1 MTLYRLMDRNTIAAF
16 LFIAIILILYPL
28 YLEIITPEKI
38 KPPGDNIQTS
48 RRYEVLTENTTEKIK
63 TENVETRAGRLYTVY
78 DSPAEEKNITINS
91 NLYQAIISS
100 IGGGSIVS
108 FRLKHH
114 LLKNDSTVNLI
125 DDKNKRSLYLSF
137 VSIDGD
143 PIVLKKPWE
152 TDTSLR
158 KIDVTE
164 KSETIIFQQKV
175 IYNDQNYLIEKRL
188 TFHPNSYS
196 IDMFLNL
203 SELSDIIHL
212 GNYAVTWSGGLPQ
225 TENNPKDELTWFGG
239 YVYQAG
245 KPYAFEKLSSGIK
258 DDPSYWGKVSGNTDW
273 IAVRSKYFVSAL
285 IPEDG
290 TGPVE
295 VNLGKARDNQNV
307 YSYKAHFQAKE
318 PGSRLSLYLG
328 PLEYKR
334 IKDLGVGL
342 SSIMNFGIAPIRPI
356 SKGVLWL
363 LKFLHQFIP
372 NYGLVLVLFSVFV
385 KILVY
390 PLTKK
395 SYQSTKEMQAIQPL
409 VADLKEKHKKDPT
422 KLNKATMKLYKEHG
436 VNPLGGCL
444 PLLLQ
449 MPLLFALFQVFRSTI
464 ELRNAPFIFWIN
476 DLSGPDIVYNLPFSL
491 PIYGDH
497 IAVLP
502 LIMGITMFLQQKM
515 MPTQAS
521 GQQKFMSY
529 FMTGFFI
536 LLFNNFPS
544 GLNLYYTLFNVFTIL
559 QQKYLTPS
567 QQPAK

>member
-1 MTLYRLMDRNTIAAF
+1 MDRNTITAF

-28 YLEIITPEKI
+28 YLEFITPEKI
-38 KPPGDNIQTS
+38 KTPDGNIQTGS
-48 RRYEVLTENTTEKIK
+48 QYEIATEKTTEK
-63 TENVETRAGRLYTVY
+63 TETEHAEERADDRYAVY
-78 DSPAEEKNITINS
+78 DFPAEEKNITINS
-91 NLYQAIISS
+91 NLYQATIST

-125 DDKNKRSLYLSF
+125 DDKNKRNLYLSF

-143 PIVLKKPWE
+143 LIVLKKPWE
-152 TDTSLR
+152 TDATLR

-164 KSETIIFQQKV
+164 KSETIVFQQKV
-175 IYNDQNYLIEKRL
+175 LYNNQNYLIEKRL

-196 IDMFLNL
+196 IDLFLNL

-225 TENNPKDELTWFGG
+225 TENNPKDELTYFGG
-239 YVYQAG
+239 YIYQAG

-285 IPEDG
+285 IPETG

-295 VNLGKARDNQNV
+295 VNLGKANDNQNI
-307 YSYKAHFQAKE
+307 YNYKAHFQAND
-318 PGSRLSLYLG
+318 PGSKLSLYLG

-372 NYGLVLVLFSVFV
+372 NYGVVLVLFSILI
-385 KILVY
+385 KTLVY

-409 VADLKEKHKKDPT
+409 VAELKEKHKKDPT
-422 KLNKATMKLYKEHG
+422 KLNKATMALYKKHG

-464 ELRNAPFIFWIN
+464 ELRNAPFVFWIN
-476 DLSGPDIVYNLPFSL
+476 DLSSPDIIYHLPFSL
-491 PIYGDH
+491 PVYGGH

-502 LIMGITMFLQQKM
+502 LVMGVTMFLQQKM

-559 QQKYLTPS
+559 QQKFLTPP
-567 QQPAK
+567 QQPTK

>member
-1 MTLYRLMDRNTIAAF
+1 MDRNTITAF

-28 YLEIITPEKI
+28 YLEFITPEKI
-38 KPPGDNIQTS
+38 KTRDGEIQTIS
-48 RRYEVLTENTTEKIK
+48 QYEIATEKITEK
-63 TENVETRAGRLYTVY
+63 IETENAEEMAGDPYAVY
-78 DSPAEEKNITINS
+78 DPPSEEKNITINS
-91 NLYQAIISS
+91 NLYQALISN

-125 DDKNKRSLYLSF
+125 DDNNKRNLYLSF
-137 VSIDGD
+137 VSIYGD
-143 PIVLKKPWE
+143 LIVLKKPWE
-152 TDTSLR
+152 TDASLK

-164 KSETIIFQQKV
+164 KSETIVFQQKV
-175 IYNDQNYLIEKRL
+175 VYNNQNYLIKKSL
-188 TFHPNSYS
+188 TFYPNSYI

-225 TENNPKDELTWFGG
+225 TENNPKDELTYFGG

-258 DDPSYWGKVSGNTDW
+258 DDPTYWGKVSGNTDW

-285 IPEDG
+285 IPETG

-295 VNLGKARDNQNV
+295 VNLGKVNDNQNV
-307 YSYKAHFQAKE
+307 YNYKAHFQANE

-342 SSIMNFGIAPIRPI
+342 SSMMNFGIAPIRPI

-372 NYGLVLVLFSVFV
+372 NYGLVLVLFSILV

-395 SYQSTKEMQAIQPL
+395 SYKSTKEMQAIQPL
-409 VADLKEKHKKDPT
+409 VAELKEKHKKDPT
-422 KLNKATMKLYKEHG
+422 KLNKATMALYKEHG

-464 ELRNAPFIFWIN
+464 ELRNAPFVFWIN
-476 DLSGPDIVYNLPFSL
+476 DLSSPDIIYHLPFSL
-491 PIYGDH
+491 PVYGGH

-559 QQKYLTPS
+559 QQKFLTPS

>member
-1 MTLYRLMDRNTIAAF
+1 MDRNTITAF

-28 YLEIITPEKI
+28 YLEFITPEKI
-38 KPPGDNIQTS
+38 KTRDGEIQTS
-48 RRYEVLTENTTEKIK
+48 SQYEIATEKITEK
-63 TENVETRAGRLYTVY
+63 IETENAEEMAGDRYAVY
-78 DSPAEEKNITINS
+78 DPPSEEKNITINS
-91 NLYQAIISS
+91 NLYQAIISN

-125 DDKNKRSLYLSF
+125 DDNNKRNLYLSF

-143 PIVLKKPWE
+143 LIVLKKPWE
-152 TDTSLR
+152 TDASLK

-164 KSETIIFQQKV
+164 KSETIVFQQKV
-175 IYNDQNYLIEKRL
+175 VYNNQNYLIEKSL
-188 TFHPNSYS
+188 TFYPNSYI

-225 TENNPKDELTWFGG
+225 TENNPKDELTYFGG

-258 DDPSYWGKVSGNTDW
+258 NDPTYWGKVSGNTDW

-285 IPEDG
+285 IPETG

-295 VNLGKARDNQNV
+295 VNLGKVNDNQNV
-307 YSYKAHFQAKE
+307 YNYKAHFQANE

-342 SSIMNFGIAPIRPI
+342 SSMMNFGIAPIRPI

-372 NYGLVLVLFSVFV
+372 NYGVVLVLFSILV

-395 SYQSTKEMQAIQPL
+395 SYKSTKEMQAIQPL
-409 VADLKEKHKKDPT
+409 VAELKEKHKKDPT
-422 KLNKATMKLYKEHG
+422 KLNKATMALYKEHG

-464 ELRNAPFIFWIN
+464 ELRNAPFVFWIN
-476 DLSGPDIVYNLPFSL
+476 DLSSPDIIYHLPFSL
-491 PIYGDH
+491 PVYGGH

-559 QQKYLTPS
+559 QQKFLTPS
-567 QQPAK
+567 QQPAN

>member
-1 MTLYRLMDRNTIAAF
+1 MDRNTIAAF

-38 KPPGDNIQTS
+38 KTPGDNIQTS

-63 TENVETRAGRLYTVY
+63 TENVEAGAGRLYTVY

>member
-1 MTLYRLMDRNTIAAF
+1 MDRNTITAF

-28 YLEIITPEKI
+28 YLEFITPEKI
-38 KPPGDNIQTS
+38 KTPDRNIQTS
-48 RRYEVLTENTTEKIK
+48 SQYEIATEKTTEKIE
-63 TENVETRAGRLYTVY
+63 TENAEEMAGDRYAVY
-78 DSPAEEKNITINS
+78 DPPSEEKNITINS
-91 NLYQAIISS
+91 NLYQAIIST
-100 IGGGSIVS
+100 IGGGSIIS

-125 DDKNKRSLYLSF
+125 DDNNKRNLYLSF

-143 PIVLKKPWE
+143 LIVLKKPWE
-152 TDTSLR
+152 TDASLK

-164 KSETIIFQQKV
+164 KSETIVFQQKV
-175 IYNDQNYLIEKRL
+175 IYNNQNYLIEKSL
-188 TFHPNSYS
+188 TFYPNSYI

-225 TENNPKDELTWFGG
+225 TENNPKDELTYFGG

-258 DDPSYWGKVSGNTDW
+258 DDPTYWGKVSGNTDW

-285 IPEDG
+285 IPETG

-295 VNLGKARDNQNV
+295 VNLGKINDNQNV
-307 YSYKAHFQAKE
+307 YNYKAHFQANE
-318 PGSRLSLYLG
+318 PGPRLSLYLG

-334 IKDLGVGL
+334 IKDLDVGL
-342 SSIMNFGIAPIRPI
+342 SSMMNFGIAPIRPI

-372 NYGLVLVLFSVFV
+372 NYGVVLVLFSILV

-409 VADLKEKHKKDPT
+409 VAELKEKHKKDPT
-422 KLNKATMKLYKEHG
+422 KLNKATMALYKEHG

-464 ELRNAPFIFWIN
+464 ELRNAPFVFWIN
-476 DLSGPDIVYNLPFSL
+476 DLSSPDIIYHLPFSL
-491 PIYGDH
+491 PVYGGH

-502 LIMGITMFLQQKM
+502 LIMGVTMFLQQKM

-559 QQKYLTPS
+559 QQKFLTPS
-567 QQPAK
+567 QQPAN

>member
-1 MTLYRLMDRNTIAAF
+1 MDRNTITAF

-28 YLEIITPEKI
+28 YLEFITPEKI
-38 KPPGDNIQTS
+38 KTPDGNIQTS
-48 RRYEVLTENTTEKIK
+48 SQHEITTEKTTEKIE
-63 TENVETRAGRLYTVY
+63 TENAKERADDRYAVY
-78 DSPAEEKNITINS
+78 DLPAEEKNITINS
-91 NLYQAIISS
+91 NLYRATVSTL
-100 IGGGSIVS
+100 GGGSIVS

-125 DDKNKRSLYLSF
+125 DDKNKRNLYLSF

-143 PIVLKKPWE
+143 LIVLKKPWE
-152 TDTSLR
+152 TDVSLK

-164 KSETIIFQQKV
+164 KSETITFQQKV
-175 IYNDQNYLIEKRL
+175 IYNNQNYLIEKSL
-188 TFHPNSYS
+188 TFYPNSYS
-196 IDMFLNL
+196 IDLFLNL

-225 TENNPKDELTWFGG
+225 TENNPKDELTYFGG

-258 DDPSYWGKVSGNTDW
+258 NDPSYWGKVSGNTDW
-273 IAVRSKYFVSAL
+273 VAVRSKYFVSAL
-285 IPEDG
+285 IPETG

-295 VNLGKARDNQNV
+295 VNLGKVNDNQNV
-307 YSYKAHFQAKE
+307 YNYKAHFQANE

-334 IKDLGVGL
+334 IKDLDVGL
-342 SSIMNFGIAPIRPI
+342 SSLMNFGIAPIRPI

-372 NYGLVLVLFSVFV
+372 NYGVVLVLFSILI

-409 VADLKEKHKKDPT
+409 VAELKEKHKKDPT
-422 KLNKATMKLYKEHG
+422 KLNKATMALYKEHG

-464 ELRNAPFIFWIN
+464 ELRNAPFVFWIN
-476 DLSGPDIVYNLPFSL
+476 DLSSPDIIYHLPFSL
-491 PIYGDH
+491 PVYGGH

-502 LIMGITMFLQQKM
+502 LVMGVTMFLQQKM

-559 QQKYLTPS
+559 QQKFLTPS

>member
-1 MTLYRLMDRNTIAAF
+1 MDRNTITAF

-28 YLEIITPEKI
+28 YLEFITPEKI
-38 KPPGDNIQTS
+38 KTPDGNIQTS
-48 RRYEVLTENTTEKIK
+48 SQYEIATEKTTEKIE
-63 TENVETRAGRLYTVY
+63 TENAKERADDSYAVY
-78 DSPAEEKNITINS
+78 DFPAEEKNITINS
-91 NLYQAIISS
+91 NLYRATVSTL
-100 IGGGSIVS
+100 GGGSIVS

-125 DDKNKRSLYLSF
+125 DDKNKRNLYLSF

-143 PIVLKKPWE
+143 LIVLKKPWE
-152 TDTSLR
+152 TDVSLK

-164 KSETIIFQQKV
+164 KSETITFQQKV
-175 IYNDQNYLIEKRL
+175 IYNNQNYLIEKSL
-188 TFHPNSYS
+188 TFYPNSYS
-196 IDMFLNL
+196 IDLFLNL

-212 GNYAVTWSGGLPQ
+212 GNYAVAWSGGLPQ
-225 TENNPKDELTWFGG
+225 TENNPQDELTYFGG

-258 DDPSYWGKVSGNTDW
+258 NDPSYWGKVSGNTDW
-273 IAVRSKYFVSAL
+273 VAVRSKYFVSAL
-285 IPEDG
+285 IPETG

-295 VNLGKARDNQNV
+295 VNLGKVNDNQNV
-307 YSYKAHFQAKE
+307 YNYKAHFQANE

-334 IKDLGVGL
+334 IKDLDVGL
-342 SSIMNFGIAPIRPI
+342 SSLMNFGIAPIRPI

-372 NYGLVLVLFSVFV
+372 NYGVVLVLFSILI

-409 VADLKEKHKKDPT
+409 VAELKEKHKKDPT
-422 KLNKATMKLYKEHG
+422 KLNKATMALYKEHG

-476 DLSGPDIVYNLPFSL
+476 DLSSPDIIYHLPFSL
-491 PIYGDH
+491 PVYGGH

-502 LIMGITMFLQQKM
+502 LVMGVTMFLQQKM

-559 QQKYLTPS
+559 QQKFLTPS

>member
-1 MTLYRLMDRNTIAAF
+1 MDRNTITAF

-38 KPPGDNIQTS
+38 EPPGGNIQTINQN
-48 RRYEVLTENTTEKIK
+48 ETVTKKTTEKIE
-63 TENVETRAGRLYTVY
+63 TENVETMDSRRYTVY

-108 FRLKHH
+108 FKLKHH

-125 DDKNKRSLYLSF
+125 YDKNKRNLYLSF

-152 TDTSLR
+152 TDASLR

-196 IDMFLNL
+196 IDMFLDL

-285 IPEDG
+285 IPETG

-295 VNLGKARDNQNV
+295 VNLGKAGDNQNV
-307 YSYKAHFQAKE
+307 YNYKAHFQANE

-334 IKDLGVGL
+334 IKDLDVGL

-409 VADLKEKHKKDPT
+409 VAELKEKHKKDPT
-422 KLNKATMKLYKEHG
+422 KLNKATMKLYKERG

-464 ELRNAPFIFWIN
+464 ELRNAPFVFWIN
-476 DLSGPDIVYNLPFSL
+476 DLSGPDIVYHLPFSL

-521 GQQKFMSY
+521 GQQKFMAY

>member
-1 MTLYRLMDRNTIAAF
+1 MDRNTIAAF

-409 VADLKEKHKKDPT
+409 VAELKEKHKKDPT

-497 IAVLP
+497 VAVLP

>member
-1 MTLYRLMDRNTIAAF
+1 MDRNTITAF

-28 YLEIITPEKI
+28 YLEFITPEKI
-38 KPPGDNIQTS
+38 KTPDGNIQTGS
-48 RRYEVLTENTTEKIK
+48 QYEIATEKTTEK
-63 TENVETRAGRLYTVY
+63 TETEHAEERADDRYAVY
-78 DSPAEEKNITINS
+78 DFPAEEKNITINS
-91 NLYQAIISS
+91 NLYQATIST

-125 DDKNKRSLYLSF
+125 DDKNKRNLYLSF

-143 PIVLKKPWE
+143 LIVLKKPWE
-152 TDTSLR
+152 TDATLR

-164 KSETIIFQQKV
+164 KSETIVFQQKV
-175 IYNDQNYLIEKRL
+175 LYNNQNYLIEKRL

-196 IDMFLNL
+196 IDLFLNL

-225 TENNPKDELTWFGG
+225 TENNPKDELTYFGG
-239 YVYQAG
+239 YIYQAG

-285 IPEDG
+285 IPETG

-295 VNLGKARDNQNV
+295 VNLGKENDNQNI
-307 YSYKAHFQAKE
+307 YNYKAHFQAND
-318 PGSRLSLYLG
+318 PGSKLSLYLG

-372 NYGLVLVLFSVFV
+372 NYGVVLVLFSILI
-385 KILVY
+385 KTLVY

-409 VADLKEKHKKDPT
+409 VAELKEKHKKDPT
-422 KLNKATMKLYKEHG
+422 KLNKATMALYKKHG

-464 ELRNAPFIFWIN
+464 ELRNAPFVFWIN
-476 DLSGPDIVYNLPFSL
+476 DLSSPDIIYHLPFSL
-491 PIYGDH
+491 PVYGGH

-502 LIMGITMFLQQKM
+502 LVMGVTMFLQQKM

-559 QQKYLTPS
+559 QQKFLTPP
-567 QQPAK
+567 QQPTK

>member
-1 MTLYRLMDRNTIAAF
+1 MDRNTITAF

-38 KPPGDNIQTS
+38 KTPGDNIQTS
-48 RRYEVLTENTTEKIK
+48 GRQEIVTEKPTEK
-63 TENVETRAGRLYTVY
+63 TESAPVVADGFSAVY
-78 DSPAEEKNITINS
+78 ALPAEEKNITINS
-91 NLYQAIISS
+91 NLYQAQISTL
-100 IGGGSIVS
+100 GGGSIVS
-108 FRLKHH
+108 FKLKNH
-114 LLKNDSTVNLI
+114 LMKNDSIVNLI
-125 DDKNKRSLYLSF
+125 DDKNKRNLYLSF
-137 VSIDGD
+137 ISIDGD
-143 PIVLKKPWE
+143 PVVLKKPWE
-152 TDTSLR
+152 TDTSPR
-158 KIDVTE
+158 EIDVTE
-164 KSETIIFQQKV
+164 KSETIVFQQKV

-196 IDMFLNL
+196 IDIFLNL

-212 GNYAVTWSGGLPQ
+212 GNYAVEWIGGLPQ
-225 TENNPKDELTWFGG
+225 TENNPKDELNYFEGN
-239 YVYQAG
+239 VYQAG

-285 IPEDG
+285 IPETG

-295 VNLGKARDNQNV
+295 VNLGKASDNQNL
-307 YSYKAHFQAKE
+307 YNYKAHFQANE
-318 PGSRLSLYLG
+318 SGTNLSLYLG

-372 NYGLVLVLFSVFV
+372 NYGIVLVLFSVLV

-409 VADLKEKHKKDPT
+409 VAELKEKHKKDPT

-464 ELRNAPFIFWIN
+464 ELRNAPFVFWIN
-476 DLSGPDIVYNLPFSL
+476 DLSGPDIIYHLPFSV
-491 PIYGDH
+491 PVYGDH

-559 QQKYLTPS
+559 QQKFLTPP
-567 QQPAK
+567 QQPTK

>member
-1 MTLYRLMDRNTIAAF
+1 MDRNTIAAF

-38 KPPGDNIQTS
+38 KTPGDNIQTS

-196 IDMFLNL
+196 IDMFLDL

-258 DDPSYWGKVSGNTDW
+258 DDPSYWGRVSGNTDW

-285 IPEDG
+285 IPETG

-295 VNLGKARDNQNV
+295 VNLGKASDNQNV
-307 YSYKAHFQAKE
+307 YNYKAHFQANE

-464 ELRNAPFIFWIN
+464 ELRNAPFVFWIN

>member
-1 MTLYRLMDRNTIAAF
+1 MDRNTITAF

-28 YLEIITPEKI
+28 YLEFITPEKI
-38 KPPGDNIQTS
+38 KTPEGNIQTS
-48 RRYEVLTENTTEKIK
+48 SQYEIATEKITEK
-63 TENVETRAGRLYTVY
+63 IETENAKERVDDRYAVY
-78 DSPAEEKNITINS
+78 DFPAKEKNITINS
-91 NLYQAIISS
+91 NLYQAIIST

-125 DDKNKRSLYLSF
+125 DDKNKRNLYLSF

-143 PIVLKKPWE
+143 LIVLKKPWE
-152 TDTSLR
+152 ADVSLK

-164 KSETIIFQQKV
+164 KSETITFQQKV
-175 IYNDQNYLIEKRL
+175 IYNNQNYLIEKSL
-188 TFHPNSYS
+188 TFYPNSYS

-212 GNYAVTWSGGLPQ
+212 GSYAVTWDGGLPQ
-225 TENNPKDELTWFGG
+225 TENNPKDELTYFGG
-239 YVYQAG
+239 YIYQAG

-258 DDPSYWGKVSGNTDW
+258 NDPSYWGKVSGNTDW
-273 IAVRSKYFVSAL
+273 VAVRSKYFVSAL
-285 IPEDG
+285 IPETG

-295 VNLGKARDNQNV
+295 VNLGKVNDNQNV
-307 YSYKAHFQAKE
+307 YNYKAHFQANE

-334 IKDLGVGL
+334 IKDLDVGL
-342 SSIMNFGIAPIRPI
+342 SSLMNFGIAPIRPI

-372 NYGLVLVLFSVFV
+372 NYGVVLVLFSILI

-409 VADLKEKHKKDPT
+409 VAELKEKHKKDPT
-422 KLNKATMKLYKEHG
+422 KLNKATMALYKEHK

-464 ELRNAPFIFWIN
+464 ELRNAPFVLWIN
-476 DLSGPDIVYNLPFSL
+476 DLSSPDIIYHLPFSL
-491 PIYGDH
+491 PVYGGH

-521 GQQKFMSY
+521 GQQKLMSY

-559 QQKYLTPS
+559 QQKFLTPS
-567 QQPAK
+567 QQPTK

>member
-1 MTLYRLMDRNTIAAF
+1 MDRNTITAF

-28 YLEIITPEKI
+28 YLEFITPEKI
-38 KPPGDNIQTS
+38 KTRDGEIQTS
-48 RRYEVLTENTTEKIK
+48 SQYEIATEKITEK
-63 TENVETRAGRLYTVY
+63 IETENAEEMAGDRYAVY
-78 DSPAEEKNITINS
+78 DPPSEEKNITINS
-91 NLYQAIISS
+91 NLYQAIIST

-125 DDKNKRSLYLSF
+125 DDNNKRNLYLSF

-143 PIVLKKPWE
+143 LIVLKKPWE
-152 TDTSLR
+152 TDASLK

-164 KSETIIFQQKV
+164 KSETIVFQQKV
-175 IYNDQNYLIEKRL
+175 VYNNQNYLIEKSL
-188 TFHPNSYS
+188 TFYPNSYI

-225 TENNPKDELTWFGG
+225 TENNPKDELTYFGG

-258 DDPSYWGKVSGNTDW
+258 NDPTYWGKVSGNTDW

-285 IPEDG
+285 IPETG

-295 VNLGKARDNQNV
+295 VNLGKVNDNQNV
-307 YSYKAHFQAKE
+307 YNYKAHFQANE

-342 SSIMNFGIAPIRPI
+342 SSMMNFGIAPIRPI

-372 NYGLVLVLFSVFV
+372 NYGLVLVLFSILV

-395 SYQSTKEMQAIQPL
+395 SYKSTKEMQAIQPL
-409 VADLKEKHKKDPT
+409 VAELKEKHKKDPT
-422 KLNKATMKLYKEHG
+422 KLNKATMALYKEHG

-464 ELRNAPFIFWIN
+464 ELRNAPFVFWIN
-476 DLSGPDIVYNLPFSL
+476 DLSSPDIIYHLPFSL
-491 PIYGDH
+491 PVYGGH

-502 LIMGITMFLQQKM
+502 LIMGVTMFLQQKM

-559 QQKYLTPS
+559 QQKFLTPS
-567 QQPAK
+567 QQPAN

>member
-1 MTLYRLMDRNTIAAF
+1 MDRNTITAF

-28 YLEIITPEKI
+28 YLEFITPEKI
-38 KPPGDNIQTS
+38 KTPEGNIQTS
-48 RRYEVLTENTTEKIK
+48 SQYEIATEKITEK
-63 TENVETRAGRLYTVY
+63 IETENAKERVDDRYAVY
-78 DSPAEEKNITINS
+78 DLPAKEKNITINS
-91 NLYQAIISS
+91 NLYQAIIST

-125 DDKNKRSLYLSF
+125 DDKNKRNLYLSF

-143 PIVLKKPWE
+143 LIVLKKPWE
-152 TDTSLR
+152 ADVSLK

-164 KSETIIFQQKV
+164 KSETITFQQKV
-175 IYNDQNYLIEKRL
+175 IYNNQNYLIEKSL
-188 TFHPNSYS
+188 TFYPNSYS

-212 GNYAVTWSGGLPQ
+212 GSYAVTWDGGLPQ
-225 TENNPKDELTWFGG
+225 TENNPKDELTYFGG
-239 YVYQAG
+239 YIYQAG

-258 DDPSYWGKVSGNTDW
+258 NDPSYWGKVSGNTDW
-273 IAVRSKYFVSAL
+273 VAVRSKYFVSAL
-285 IPEDG
+285 IPETG

-295 VNLGKARDNQNV
+295 VNLGKVNDNQNV
-307 YSYKAHFQAKE
+307 YNYKAHFQANE

-334 IKDLGVGL
+334 IKDLDVGL
-342 SSIMNFGIAPIRPI
+342 SSLMNFGIAPIRPI

-363 LKFLHQFIP
+363 LKFLHQFVP
-372 NYGLVLVLFSVFV
+372 NYGVVLVLFSILV

-409 VADLKEKHKKDPT
+409 VAELKEKHKKDPT
-422 KLNKATMKLYKEHG
+422 KLNKATMALYKEHK

-464 ELRNAPFIFWIN
+464 ELRNAPFVLWIN
-476 DLSGPDIVYNLPFSL
+476 DLSSPDIIYHLPFSL
-491 PIYGDH
+491 PVYGGH

-521 GQQKFMSY
+521 GQQKLMSY

-559 QQKYLTPS
+559 QQKFLTPS

>member
-1 MTLYRLMDRNTIAAF
+1 MDRNTIAAF

-38 KPPGDNIQTS
+38 KTPGDNIQTS

-63 TENVETRAGRLYTVY
+63 TENVETGAGRLYTVY

-409 VADLKEKHKKDPT
+409 VAELKEKHKKDPT

-464 ELRNAPFIFWIN
+464 ELRNAPFVFWIN

>member
-1 MTLYRLMDRNTIAAF
+1 MDRNTITAF

-28 YLEIITPEKI
+28 YLEFITPEKI
-38 KPPGDNIQTS
+38 KTPDGNIQTGS
-48 RRYEVLTENTTEKIK
+48 QYEIATEKTTEK
-63 TENVETRAGRLYTVY
+63 TETEHAEERADDRYAVY
-78 DSPAEEKNITINS
+78 ASPAEEKNITINS
-91 NLYQAIISS
+91 NLYQARVSTL
-100 IGGGSIVS
+100 GGGSIVS

-125 DDKNKRSLYLSF
+125 DDKNKRNLYLSF

-143 PIVLKKPWE
+143 LIVLKKPWE
-152 TDTSLR
+152 TDATLR

-164 KSETIIFQQKV
+164 KSETIVFQQKV
-175 IYNDQNYLIEKRL
+175 LYNNQNYLIEKRL

-196 IDMFLNL
+196 IDLFLNL

-225 TENNPKDELTWFGG
+225 TENNPKDELTYFGG
-239 YVYQAG
+239 YIYQAG

-285 IPEDG
+285 IPETG

-295 VNLGKARDNQNV
+295 VNLGKANDNQNI
-307 YSYKAHFQAKE
+307 YNYKAHFQAND
-318 PGSRLSLYLG
+318 PGSKLSLYLG

-372 NYGLVLVLFSVFV
+372 NYGVVLVLFSILI
-385 KILVY
+385 KTLVY

-409 VADLKEKHKKDPT
+409 VAELKEKHKKDPT
-422 KLNKATMKLYKEHG
+422 KLNKATMALYKKHG

-464 ELRNAPFIFWIN
+464 ELRNAPFVFWIN
-476 DLSGPDIVYNLPFSL
+476 DLSSPDIIYHLPFSL
-491 PIYGDH
+491 PVYGGH

-502 LIMGITMFLQQKM
+502 LVMGVTMFLQQKM

-559 QQKYLTPS
+559 QQKFLTPP
-567 QQPAK
+567 QQPTK

>member
-1 MTLYRLMDRNTIAAF
+1 MDRNTITAF

-28 YLEIITPEKI
+28 YLEFITPEKI
-38 KPPGDNIQTS
+38 KTRDGEIQTS
-48 RRYEVLTENTTEKIK
+48 SQHEIATKKITEKIE
-63 TENVETRAGRLYTVY
+63 TENAEEMAGDRYAVY
-78 DSPAEEKNITINS
+78 DPPSEEKNITINS
-91 NLYQAIISS
+91 NLYQAIIST

-125 DDKNKRSLYLSF
+125 DDNNKRNLYLSF

-143 PIVLKKPWE
+143 LIVLKKPWE
-152 TDTSLR
+152 TDASLK

-164 KSETIIFQQKV
+164 KSETIVFQQKV
-175 IYNDQNYLIEKRL
+175 VYNNQNYLIEKSL
-188 TFHPNSYS
+188 TFYPNSYI

-225 TENNPKDELTWFGG
+225 TENNPKDELTYFGG

-258 DDPSYWGKVSGNTDW
+258 NDPTYWGKVSGNTDW

-285 IPEDG
+285 IPETG

-295 VNLGKARDNQNV
+295 VNLGKVNDNQNV
-307 YSYKAHFQAKE
+307 YNYKAHFQANE

-342 SSIMNFGIAPIRPI
+342 SSMMNFGIAPIRPI

-372 NYGLVLVLFSVFV
+372 NYGLVLVLFSILV

-395 SYQSTKEMQAIQPL
+395 SYKSTKEMQAIQPL
-409 VADLKEKHKKDPT
+409 VAELKEKHKKDPT
-422 KLNKATMKLYKEHG
+422 KLNKATMALYKEHG

-464 ELRNAPFIFWIN
+464 ELRNAPFVFWIN
-476 DLSGPDIVYNLPFSL
+476 DLSSPDIIYHLPFSL
-491 PIYGDH
+491 PVYGGH

-559 QQKYLTPS
+559 QQKFLTPS
-567 QQPAK
+567 QQPAN

>member
-1 MTLYRLMDRNTIAAF
+1 MDRNTITAF

-28 YLEIITPEKI
+28 YLEFITPEKI
-38 KPPGDNIQTS
+38 KTRDGEIQTIS
-48 RRYEVLTENTTEKIK
+48 QYEIATEKITEK
-63 TENVETRAGRLYTVY
+63 IETENAEEMAGDPYAVY
-78 DSPAEEKNITINS
+78 DPPSEEKNITINS
-91 NLYQAIISS
+91 NLYQALISN

-125 DDKNKRSLYLSF
+125 DDNNKRNLYLSF

-143 PIVLKKPWE
+143 LIVLKKPWE
-152 TDTSLR
+152 TDASLK

-164 KSETIIFQQKV
+164 KSETIVFQQKV
-175 IYNDQNYLIEKRL
+175 VYNNQNYLIKKSL
-188 TFHPNSYS
+188 TFYPNSYI

-225 TENNPKDELTWFGG
+225 TENNPKDELTYFGG

-258 DDPSYWGKVSGNTDW
+258 NDPTYWGKVSGNTDW

-285 IPEDG
+285 IPETG

-295 VNLGKARDNQNV
+295 VNLGKVNDNQNV
-307 YSYKAHFQAKE
+307 YNYKAHFQANE

-342 SSIMNFGIAPIRPI
+342 SSMMNFGIAPIRPI

-372 NYGLVLVLFSVFV
+372 NYGLVLVLFSILV

-395 SYQSTKEMQAIQPL
+395 SYKSTKEMQAIQPL
-409 VADLKEKHKKDPT
+409 VAELKEKHKKDPT
-422 KLNKATMKLYKEHG
+422 KLNKATMALYKEHG

-464 ELRNAPFIFWIN
+464 ELRNAPFVFWIN
-476 DLSGPDIVYNLPFSL
+476 DLSSPDIIYHLPFSL
-491 PIYGDH
+491 PVYGGH

-559 QQKYLTPS
+559 QQKFLTPS
-567 QQPAK
+567 QQPAN

>member
-1 MTLYRLMDRNTIAAF
+1 MDRNTITAF

-28 YLEIITPEKI
+28 YLEFITPEKI
-38 KPPGDNIQTS
+38 KTPDGNIQTS
-48 RRYEVLTENTTEKIK
+48 SQYEIATEKTTEKIE
-63 TENVETRAGRLYTVY
+63 TENAKERADDRYAVY
-78 DSPAEEKNITINS
+78 DLPSEEKNITINS
-91 NLYQAIISS
+91 NLYQATVSTL
-100 IGGGSIVS
+100 GGGSIVS

-125 DDKNKRSLYLSF
+125 DDKNKRNLYLSF

-143 PIVLKKPWE
+143 LIVLKKPWE
-152 TDTSLR
+152 TDVSLK

-164 KSETIIFQQKV
+164 KSETITFQQKV
-175 IYNDQNYLIEKRL
+175 IYNNQNYLIEKSL
-188 TFHPNSYS
+188 TFYPNSYS
-196 IDMFLNL
+196 IDLFLNL

-225 TENNPKDELTWFGG
+225 TENNPKDELTYFGG

-258 DDPSYWGKVSGNTDW
+258 NDPSYWGKVSGNTDW
-273 IAVRSKYFVSAL
+273 VAVRSKYFVSAL
-285 IPEDG
+285 IPETG

-295 VNLGKARDNQNV
+295 VNLGKVNDNQNV
-307 YSYKAHFQAKE
+307 YNYKAHFQANE

-334 IKDLGVGL
+334 IKDLDVGL
-342 SSIMNFGIAPIRPI
+342 SSLMNFGIAPIRPI

-372 NYGLVLVLFSVFV
+372 NYGVVLVLFSILI

-409 VADLKEKHKKDPT
+409 VAELKEKHKKDPT
-422 KLNKATMKLYKEHG
+422 KLNKATMALYKEHG

-464 ELRNAPFIFWIN
+464 ELRNAPFVFWIN
-476 DLSGPDIVYNLPFSL
+476 DLSSPDIIYHLPFSL
-491 PIYGDH
+491 PVYGGH

-502 LIMGITMFLQQKM
+502 LVMGVTMFLQQKM

-559 QQKYLTPS
+559 QQKFLTPS

>member
-1 MTLYRLMDRNTIAAF
+1 MDRNTIAAF

-28 YLEIITPEKI
+28 YLEVITPEKI
-38 KPPGDNIQTS
+38 KTPGSNRQTS
-48 RRYEVLTENTTEKIK
+48 RQHETVTEKTTEKLE
-63 TENVETRAGRLYTVY
+63 TEKAGDMAGDYYTVY

-91 NLYQAIISS
+91 NLYQAKISTV
-100 IGGGSIVS
+100 GGGSIVS

-125 DDKNKRSLYLSF
+125 DDKNKRNLYLSF

-143 PIVLKKPWE
+143 LIVLKKPWE
-152 TDTSLR
+152 ADVSLK

-164 KSETIIFQQKV
+164 KSETITFQQKV
-175 IYNDQNYLIEKRL
+175 IYNNQNYLIEKSL
-188 TFHPNSYS
+188 TFYPNSYS

-212 GNYAVTWSGGLPQ
+212 GSYAVTWDGGLPQ
-225 TENNPKDELTWFGG
+225 TENNPQDELTYFGG

-245 KPYAFEKLSSGIK
+245 KPYSFEKLSSGIK
-258 DDPSYWGKVSGNTDW
+258 NDPSYWGKVSGNTDW
-273 IAVRSKYFVSAL
+273 VAVRSKYFVSAL
-285 IPEDG
+285 IPETG

-295 VNLGKARDNQNV
+295 VNLGKVNDNQNV
-307 YSYKAHFQAKE
+307 YNYKAHFQANE

-334 IKDLGVGL
+334 IKDLDVGL
-342 SSIMNFGIAPIRPI
+342 SSLMNFGIAPIRPI

-372 NYGLVLVLFSVFV
+372 NYGLVLVLFSILV

-409 VADLKEKHKKDPT
+409 VAELKEKHKKDPT
-422 KLNKATMKLYKEHG
+422 KLNKATMALYKEHG

-464 ELRNAPFIFWIN
+464 ELRNAPFVFWIN
-476 DLSGPDIVYNLPFSL
+476 DLSGPDIVYHLPFSL
-491 PIYGDH
+491 PVYGGH

-502 LIMGITMFLQQKM
+502 LIMGVTMFLQQKM

-559 QQKYLTPS
+559 QQKFLTPS
-567 QQPAK
+567 QQPAN

>member
-1 MTLYRLMDRNTIAAF
+1 MDRNTIAAF

-48 RRYEVLTENTTEKIK
+48 SRYEILTENTTEKIE
-63 TENVETRAGRLYTVY
+63 TENAEAMAGRRYTVY

-108 FRLKHH
+108 FKLKHH

-125 DDKNKRSLYLSF
+125 DDKNKRNLYLSF
-137 VSIDGD
+137 ISIDGD

-152 TDTSLR
+152 TDASLR

-196 IDMFLNL
+196 IDMFLDL

-258 DDPSYWGKVSGNTDW
+258 DDPSYWGRVSGNTDW

-285 IPEDG
+285 IPETG

-295 VNLGKARDNQNV
+295 INLGKASDNQNV
-307 YSYKAHFQAKE
+307 YNYKAHFQANE

-334 IKDLGVGL
+334 IKDLDVGL

-409 VADLKEKHKKDPT
+409 VAELKEKHKKDPT

>member
-1 MTLYRLMDRNTIAAF
+1 MDRNTVAAF

-28 YLEIITPEKI
+28 YLEVITPEKI
-38 KPPGDNIQTS
+38 KKSDRNIQTS
-48 RRYEVLTENTTEKIK
+48 RQHETVAEKTTEKLE
-63 TENVETRAGRLYTVY
+63 TEKAGDMVGDRYAVY
-78 DSPAEEKNITINS
+78 ASPSEEKNITINS
-91 NLYQAIISS
+91 NLYQAKVSTL
-100 IGGGSIVS
+100 GGGSIVS

-125 DDKNKRSLYLSF
+125 DDKNKRNLYLSF

-143 PIVLKKPWE
+143 LIVLKKPWE
-152 TDTSLR
+152 TDVSLK

-164 KSETIIFQQKV
+164 KSETITFQQKV
-175 IYNDQNYLIEKRL
+175 IYNNQNYLIEKSL
-188 TFHPNSYS
+188 TFYPNSYS
-196 IDMFLNL
+196 IDLFLNL

-225 TENNPKDELTWFGG
+225 TENNPQDELTYFGG

-258 DDPSYWGKVSGNTDW
+258 NDPSYWGKVSGNTDW
-273 IAVRSKYFVSAL
+273 VAVRSKYFVSAL
-285 IPEDG
+285 IPETG

-295 VNLGKARDNQNV
+295 VNLGKVNDNQNV
-307 YSYKAHFQAKE
+307 YNYKAHFQANE

-334 IKDLGVGL
+334 IKDLDVGL
-342 SSIMNFGIAPIRPI
+342 SSLMNFGIAPIRPI

-372 NYGLVLVLFSVFV
+372 NYGVVLVLFSILI

-409 VADLKEKHKKDPT
+409 VAELKEKHKKDPT
-422 KLNKATMKLYKEHG
+422 KLNKATMALYKEHG

-464 ELRNAPFIFWIN
+464 ELRNAPFVFWIN
-476 DLSGPDIVYNLPFSL
+476 DLSSPDIIYHLPFSL
-491 PIYGDH
+491 PVYGGH

-502 LIMGITMFLQQKM
+502 LVMGVTMFLQQKM

-559 QQKYLTPS
+559 QQKFLTPS
-567 QQPAK
+567 QQPAR

>member
-1 MTLYRLMDRNTIAAF
+1 MDRNTIAAF

-38 KPPGDNIQTS
+38 KTPGDNIQTS

-258 DDPSYWGKVSGNTDW
+258 DDPSYWGRVSGNTDW

-285 IPEDG
+285 IPETG

-295 VNLGKARDNQNV
+295 VNLGKASDNQNV
-307 YSYKAHFQAKE
+307 YSYKAHFQANE

-409 VADLKEKHKKDPT
+409 VAELKEKHKKDPT

-464 ELRNAPFIFWIN
+464 ELRNAPFVFWIN

>member
-1 MTLYRLMDRNTIAAF
+1 MDRNTITAF

-28 YLEIITPEKI
+28 YLEFITPEKI
-38 KPPGDNIQTS
+38 KTPEGNIQTS
-48 RRYEVLTENTTEKIK
+48 SQYEVATEKITEK
-63 TENVETRAGRLYTVY
+63 IETENAKERVDDRYAVY
-78 DSPAEEKNITINS
+78 DLPAKEKNITINS
-91 NLYQAIISS
+91 NLYQAIIST

-125 DDKNKRSLYLSF
+125 DDKNKRNLYLSF

-143 PIVLKKPWE
+143 LIVLKKPWE
-152 TDTSLR
+152 ADVSLK

-164 KSETIIFQQKV
+164 KSETITFQQKV
-175 IYNDQNYLIEKRL
+175 IYNNQNYLIKKSL
-188 TFHPNSYS
+188 TFYPNSYS
-196 IDMFLNL
+196 IDLFLNL

-225 TENNPKDELTWFGG
+225 TENNPKDELTYFGG
-239 YVYQAG
+239 YIYQAG

-258 DDPSYWGKVSGNTDW
+258 NDPSYWGKVSGNTDW
-273 IAVRSKYFVSAL
+273 VAVRSKYFVSAL
-285 IPEDG
+285 IPETG

-295 VNLGKARDNQNV
+295 VNLGKVNDNQNV
-307 YSYKAHFQAKE
+307 YNYKAHFQANE

-334 IKDLGVGL
+334 IKDLDVGL
-342 SSIMNFGIAPIRPI
+342 SSLMNFGIAPIRPI

-372 NYGLVLVLFSVFV
+372 NYGVVLVLFSILI

-409 VADLKEKHKKDPT
+409 VAELKEKHKKDPT
-422 KLNKATMKLYKEHG
+422 KLNKATMALYKEHK

-464 ELRNAPFIFWIN
+464 ELRNAPFVLWIN
-476 DLSGPDIVYNLPFSL
+476 DLSSPDIIYHLPFSL
-491 PIYGDH
+491 PVYGGH

-521 GQQKFMSY
+521 GQQKLMSY

-559 QQKYLTPS
+559 QQKFLTPS

>member
-1 MTLYRLMDRNTIAAF
+1 MDRNTIAAF

-38 KPPGDNIQTS
+38 KTPGDNIQTS

-307 YSYKAHFQAKE
+307 YNYKAHFQANE

-334 IKDLGVGL
+334 IKDLDVGL

>member
-1 MTLYRLMDRNTIAAF
+1 MDRNTIAAF

-48 RRYEVLTENTTEKIK
+48 SRYEILTENTTEKIE
-63 TENVETRAGRLYTVY
+63 TENAEAMAGHRYTVY

-108 FRLKHH
+108 FKLKHH

-125 DDKNKRSLYLSF
+125 DDKNKRNLYLSF
-137 VSIDGD
+137 ISIDGD

-152 TDTSLR
+152 TDASLR

-295 VNLGKARDNQNV
+295 INLGKASDNQNV
-307 YSYKAHFQAKE
+307 YNYKAHFQANE

-409 VADLKEKHKKDPT
+409 VAELKEKHKKDPT

>member
-1 MTLYRLMDRNTIAAF
+1 MDRNTITAF

-28 YLEIITPEKI
+28 YLEFITPEKI
-38 KPPGDNIQTS
+38 KTRDGEIQTIS
-48 RRYEVLTENTTEKIK
+48 QYEIATEKITEK
-63 TENVETRAGRLYTVY
+63 IETENAEEMAGDRYAVY
-78 DSPAEEKNITINS
+78 DPPSEEKNITINS
-91 NLYQAIISS
+91 NLYQAIISN

-125 DDKNKRSLYLSF
+125 DDNNKRNLYLSF

-143 PIVLKKPWE
+143 LIVLKKPWE
-152 TDTSLR
+152 TDASLK

-164 KSETIIFQQKV
+164 KSETIVFQQKV
-175 IYNDQNYLIEKRL
+175 VYNNQNYLIEKSL
-188 TFHPNSYS
+188 TFYPNSYI

-225 TENNPKDELTWFGG
+225 TENNPKDELTYFGG
-239 YVYQAG
+239 YIYQAG

-258 DDPSYWGKVSGNTDW
+258 DDPTYWGKVSGNTDW

-285 IPEDG
+285 IPETG

-295 VNLGKARDNQNV
+295 VNLGKVNDNQNV
-307 YSYKAHFQAKE
+307 YNYKAHFQANE

-334 IKDLGVGL
+334 IKDLDVGL
-342 SSIMNFGIAPIRPI
+342 SSMMNFGIAPIRPI

-372 NYGLVLVLFSVFV
+372 NYGLVLVLFSILV

-395 SYQSTKEMQAIQPL
+395 SYKSTKEMQAIQPL
-409 VADLKEKHKKDPT
+409 VAELKEKHKKDPT
-422 KLNKATMKLYKEHG
+422 KLNKATMALYKEHG

-464 ELRNAPFIFWIN
+464 ELRNAPFVFWIN
-476 DLSGPDIVYNLPFSL
+476 DLSSPDIIYHLPFSL
-491 PIYGDH
+491 PVYGGH

-559 QQKYLTPS
+559 QQKFLTPS
-567 QQPAK
+567 QQPAN

>member
-1 MTLYRLMDRNTIAAF
+1 MDRNTIAAF

-48 RRYEVLTENTTEKIK
+48 SRYEILTENTTEKIE
-63 TENVETRAGRLYTVY
+63 TENAEAMAGRRYTVY

-108 FRLKHH
+108 FKLKHH

-295 VNLGKARDNQNV
+295 INLGKARDNQNV

>member
-1 MTLYRLMDRNTIAAF
+1 MDRNTITAF

-48 RRYEVLTENTTEKIK
+48 SRYEILTENTTEKIE
-63 TENVETRAGRLYTVY
+63 TENAEAMAGRLYTVY

-152 TDTSLR
+152 TDASLR

-258 DDPSYWGKVSGNTDW
+258 DDPSYWGRVSGNTDW

-285 IPEDG
+285 IPETG

-295 VNLGKARDNQNV
+295 VNLGKAGDNQNV
-307 YSYKAHFQAKE
+307 YNYKAHFQANE

-409 VADLKEKHKKDPT
+409 VAELKEKHKKDPT

-464 ELRNAPFIFWIN
+464 ELRNAPFVFWIN

>member
-1 MTLYRLMDRNTIAAF
+1 MDRNTITAF

-28 YLEIITPEKI
+28 YLEFITPEKI
-38 KPPGDNIQTS
+38 KTPDGNIQTS
-48 RRYEVLTENTTEKIK
+48 SQYEIATEKTTEKIE
-63 TENVETRAGRLYTVY
+63 TENAKERGDDRYAVY
-78 DSPAEEKNITINS
+78 DLPAEEKNITINS
-91 NLYQAIISS
+91 NLYQATVSTL
-100 IGGGSIVS
+100 GGGSIVS

-125 DDKNKRSLYLSF
+125 DDKNKRNLYLSF

-143 PIVLKKPWE
+143 LIVLKKPWE
-152 TDTSLR
+152 TDVSLK

-164 KSETIIFQQKV
+164 KSETITFQQKV
-175 IYNDQNYLIEKRL
+175 IYNNQNYLIEKSL
-188 TFHPNSYS
+188 TFYPNSYS
-196 IDMFLNL
+196 IDLFLNL

-225 TENNPKDELTWFGG
+225 TENNPQDELTYFGG

-258 DDPSYWGKVSGNTDW
+258 NDPSYWGKVSGNTDW
-273 IAVRSKYFVSAL
+273 VAVRSKYFVSAL
-285 IPEDG
+285 IPETG

-295 VNLGKARDNQNV
+295 VNLGKANDNQNV
-307 YSYKAHFQAKE
+307 YNYKAHFQAND

-334 IKDLGVGL
+334 IKDLDVGL
-342 SSIMNFGIAPIRPI
+342 SSLMNFGIAPIRPI

-372 NYGLVLVLFSVFV
+372 NYGVVLVLFSILI

-409 VADLKEKHKKDPT
+409 VAELKEKHKKDPT
-422 KLNKATMKLYKEHG
+422 KLNKATMALYKEHG

-476 DLSGPDIVYNLPFSL
+476 DLSSPDIIYHLPFSL
-491 PIYGDH
+491 PVYGGH

-502 LIMGITMFLQQKM
+502 LVMGVTMFLQQKM

-559 QQKYLTPS
+559 QQKFLTPQ
-567 QQPAK
+567 QQPTK

>member
-1 MTLYRLMDRNTIAAF
+1 MDRNTITAF

-28 YLEIITPEKI
+28 YLEFITPEKI
-38 KPPGDNIQTS
+38 KTRDGEIQTS
-48 RRYEVLTENTTEKIK
+48 SQYEIATEKITEK
-63 TENVETRAGRLYTVY
+63 IETENAEEMAGDRYAVY
-78 DSPAEEKNITINS
+78 DPPSEEKNITINS
-91 NLYQAIISS
+91 NLYQAIISN

-125 DDKNKRSLYLSF
+125 DDNNKRNLYLSF

-143 PIVLKKPWE
+143 LIVLKKPWE
-152 TDTSLR
+152 TDASLK

-164 KSETIIFQQKV
+164 KSETIVFQQKV
-175 IYNDQNYLIEKRL
+175 VYNNQNYLIEKSL
-188 TFHPNSYS
+188 TFYPNSYI

-225 TENNPKDELTWFGG
+225 TENNPKDELTYFGG

-258 DDPSYWGKVSGNTDW
+258 NDPTYWGKVSGNTDW

-285 IPEDG
+285 IPETG

-295 VNLGKARDNQNV
+295 VNLGKVNDNQNV
-307 YSYKAHFQAKE
+307 YNYKAHFQANE

-342 SSIMNFGIAPIRPI
+342 SSMMNFGIAPIRPI

-372 NYGLVLVLFSVFV
+372 NYGLVLVLFSILV

-395 SYQSTKEMQAIQPL
+395 SYKSTKEMQAIQPL
-409 VADLKEKHKKDPT
+409 VAELKEKHKKDPT
-422 KLNKATMKLYKEHG
+422 KLNKATMALYKEHG

-464 ELRNAPFIFWIN
+464 ELRNAPFVFWIN
-476 DLSGPDIVYNLPFSL
+476 DLSSPDIIYHLPFSL
-491 PIYGDH
+491 PVYGGH

-502 LIMGITMFLQQKM
+502 LIMGVTMFLQQKM

-559 QQKYLTPS
+559 QQKFLTPS
-567 QQPAK
+567 QQPAN

>member
-1 MTLYRLMDRNTIAAF
+1 MDRNTIAAF

-108 FRLKHH
+108 FKLKHH

-125 DDKNKRSLYLSF
+125 DDKNKRNLYLSF
-137 VSIDGD
+137 ISIDGD

-152 TDTSLR
+152 TDASLR

-196 IDMFLNL
+196 IDMFLDL

-258 DDPSYWGKVSGNTDW
+258 DDPSYWGRVSGNTDW

-285 IPEDG
+285 IPETG

-295 VNLGKARDNQNV
+295 INLGKASDNQNV
-307 YSYKAHFQAKE
+307 YNYKAHFQANE

-334 IKDLGVGL
+334 IKDLDVGL

-409 VADLKEKHKKDPT
+409 VAELKEKHKKDPT

-567 QQPAK
+567 QQPDK

>member
-1 MTLYRLMDRNTIAAF
+1 MDRNTITAF

-28 YLEIITPEKI
+28 YLEFITPEKI
-38 KPPGDNIQTS
+38 KTRDGEIQTIS
-48 RRYEVLTENTTEKIK
+48 QYEIATEKITEK
-63 TENVETRAGRLYTVY
+63 IETENAEEMAGDPYAVY
-78 DSPAEEKNITINS
+78 DPPSEEKNITINS
-91 NLYQAIISS
+91 NLYQALISN

-125 DDKNKRSLYLSF
+125 DDNNKRNLYLSF

-143 PIVLKKPWE
+143 LIVLKKPWE
-152 TDTSLR
+152 TDASLK

-164 KSETIIFQQKV
+164 KSETIVFQQKV
-175 IYNDQNYLIEKRL
+175 VYNNQNYLIKKSL
-188 TFHPNSYS
+188 TFYPNSYI

-225 TENNPKDELTWFGG
+225 TENNPKDELTYFGG

-258 DDPSYWGKVSGNTDW
+258 NDPTYWGKVSGNTDW

-285 IPEDG
+285 IPETG

-295 VNLGKARDNQNV
+295 VNLGKVNDNQNV
-307 YSYKAHFQAKE
+307 YNYKAHFQANE

-342 SSIMNFGIAPIRPI
+342 SSMMNFGIAPIRPI

-372 NYGLVLVLFSVFV
+372 NYGLVLVLFSILV

-395 SYQSTKEMQAIQPL
+395 SYKSTKEMQAIQPL
-409 VADLKEKHKKDPT
+409 VAELKEKHKKDPT
-422 KLNKATMKLYKEHG
+422 KLNKATMALYKEHG

-464 ELRNAPFIFWIN
+464 ELRNAPFVFWIN
-476 DLSGPDIVYNLPFSL
+476 DLSSPDIIYHLPFSL
-491 PIYGDH
+491 PVYGGH

-502 LIMGITMFLQQKM
+502 LIMGVTMFLQQKM

-559 QQKYLTPS
+559 QQKFLTPS
-567 QQPAK
+567 QQPAN

>member
-1 MTLYRLMDRNTIAAF
+1 MDRNTITAF

-28 YLEIITPEKI
+28 YLEFITPEKI
-38 KPPGDNIQTS
+38 KTRDGEIQTIS
-48 RRYEVLTENTTEKIK
+48 QYEIATEKITEK
-63 TENVETRAGRLYTVY
+63 IETENAEEMAGDPYAVY
-78 DSPAEEKNITINS
+78 DPPSEEKNITINS
-91 NLYQAIISS
+91 NLYQAIISN

-125 DDKNKRSLYLSF
+125 DDNNKRNLYLSF

-143 PIVLKKPWE
+143 LIVLKKPWE
-152 TDTSLR
+152 TDASLK

-164 KSETIIFQQKV
+164 KSETIVFQQKV
-175 IYNDQNYLIEKRL
+175 VYNNQNYLIKKSL
-188 TFHPNSYS
+188 TFYPNSYI

-225 TENNPKDELTWFGG
+225 TENNPKDELTYFGG

-258 DDPSYWGKVSGNTDW
+258 NDPTYWGKVSGNTDW

-285 IPEDG
+285 IPETG

-295 VNLGKARDNQNV
+295 VNLGKVNDNQNV
-307 YSYKAHFQAKE
+307 YNYKAHFQANE

-342 SSIMNFGIAPIRPI
+342 SSMMNFGIAPIRPI

-372 NYGLVLVLFSVFV
+372 NYGLVLVLFSILV

-395 SYQSTKEMQAIQPL
+395 SYKSTKEMQAIQPL
-409 VADLKEKHKKDPT
+409 VAELKEKHKKDPT
-422 KLNKATMKLYKEHG
+422 KLNKATMALYKEHG

-464 ELRNAPFIFWIN
+464 ELRNAPFVFWIN
-476 DLSGPDIVYNLPFSL
+476 DLSSPDIIYHLPFSL
-491 PIYGDH
+491 PVYGGH

-502 LIMGITMFLQQKM
+502 LIMGVTMFLQQKM

-559 QQKYLTPS
+559 QQKFLTPS
-567 QQPAK
+567 QQPAN